1 LHLIAYT
8 PPANTNQ
15 SEILWLNHRRSVP
28 RYQTT
33 KRKDF
38 RTSPSFWPITDGTK
52 VKLWNNACKNEEF
65 QTVAI
70 ERSYKDGDEWKTQK
84 ISLNADDLLS
94 VARGLE
100 KGHDAIVEKQ
110 ISKQQLPGPLRI
122 HGRSLR
128 EGLLGDWRPFTL
140 LKE

>member
-1 LHLIAYT
+1 MIAYT

-110 ISKQQLPGPLRI
+110 IGKQQGQ
-122 HGRSLR
+122 GR
-128 EGLLGDWRPFTL
+128 
-140 LKE
+140 